1 MAFELK
7 DYVDVAERLR
17 EFYKENPGG
26 RIITSI
32 VEMTDKRVVVK
43 AEAFRKSDTA
53 APSGVG
59 HSQMSIPGATTYTRG
74 SELENAE
81 TSAVGRAL
89 VMAGLASKR
98 IASADEVAGRSTVGG
113 YAGTPAQSPGIAPR
127 GAQDAPGALGG
138 TPGGLGAETA
148 VLGRPEPEGGEM
160 TNGDWARTAAAVFEA
175 PVPAVAQAPAGPAPV
190 CEEHGLEMRFRPAGV
205 SQRTGKPY
213 TAFWGCQ
220 ERGCKFTARA

>member
-1 MAFELK
+1 MAFDLK

-17 EFYKENPGG
+17 EFYKENPTG
-26 RIITSI
+26 RIITTI

-43 AEAFRKSDTA
+43 AEAFRKSDTE

-59 HSQMSIPGATTYTRG
+59 HSQMSIPGSTTYTRG

-98 IASADEVAGRSTVGG
+98 IASADEVAGRSIGQG
-113 YAGTPAQSPGIAPR
+113 YPATPAQSPGNAPR

-138 TPGGLGAETA
+138 TPGGSGAESA
-148 VLGRPEPEGGEM
+148 ALGQGGATSGEM
-160 TNGDWARTAAAVFEA
+160 TDGDWVRTAAAVFDA
-175 PVPAVAQAPAGPAPV
+175 PPPAPAQAPTGPAPV
-190 CEEHGLEMRFRPAGV
+190 CDEHGLEMRFRPAGV

-220 ERGCKFTARA
+220 ERGCKITARA